1 MYYAS
6 VPTLTVR
13 AECAALILINGRIA
27 GECDNADYI
36 SVPLGTN
43 GDYYIEMQPL
53 LSENGVRT
61 LCGVTRK
68 FSMNGGMM
76 VQHGYSDATLCLW
89 PGSMYEIF
97 MYPKELYTV
106 PNTQQSA
113 VLDAITPTLGGKR
126 YDIVLYRD
134 SEAKLSISAPSQ
146 CAVCYALGS
155 ASDGTL
161 GVCSLNGQEYVF
173 VRLTTVDG
181 ERLVLLDED
190 MRQAADVSGTHCF
203 TEGGR
208 IIAVRA
214 LNTVCAH
221 EMRTVFSYENGG
233 FEAASEET
241 GFFTHEAYRPKNVLE
256 RAMAFA
262 EANMLNLEA
271 EALAYLSPE
280 LRNTL
285 EEGALSAFFGKYERV
300 QPPIG
305 DLSGDTL
312 ALISKKAEHV
322 YMARLFA
329 FEHGEAGIENIREL

>member
-13 AECAALILINGRIA
+13 SQCAALILINGRIA
-27 GECDNADYI
+27 GECDNTDYI
-36 SVPLGTN
+36 SVPLGAN

-53 LSENGVRT
+53 LTESGGEA
-61 LCGVTRK
+61 LCGITRK
-68 FSMNGGMM
+68 FSMENGIM
-76 VQHGYSDATLCLW
+76 VQHGYADATLCLW
-89 PGSMYEIF
+89 PGGMDEVF
-97 MYPKELYTV
+97 MYPNRLYTA
-106 PNTQQSA
+106 QSANEAA

-134 SEAKLSISAPSQ
+134 TEAKLSISSPSQ
-146 CAVCYALGS
+146 CTACYSLGS

-161 GVCSLNGQEYVF
+161 GVCSLNGKEYVF
-173 VRLTTVDG
+173 VRLFVRDG
-181 ERLVLLDED
+181 ERLVLLDEG

-203 TEGGR
+203 TDGGR

-221 EMRTVFSYENGG
+221 ESRTVFSYENGS
-233 FEAASEET
+233 FEATSEET
-241 GFFTHEAYRPKNVLE
+241 GFFTHEAYRPKNALE

-271 EALAYLSPE
+271 EALQYLSAE
-280 LRNTL
+280 LRDSL
-285 EEGALSAFFGKYERV
+285 EAGALSAFFGKYERV
-300 QPPIG
+300 RPPVG

-312 ALISKKAEHV
+312 GLISKKAEHV
-322 YMARLFA
+322 YAARLFA